1 VYVYD
6 VPFIYRVLTVLQHA
20 DNAQQA
26 FSSDNVSTLNHAI
39 PALEALYNAWA
50 SRVRVEHSKYT
61 PFAAA
66 LNVACKTIDTYYEK
80 TTDSPAYIMAM
91 GLARKSLSSDIAN
104 NHDLLVL
111 DPREKLGYFKKHWSA
126 QLQLDVK
133 KCVEEVVRLLQIS
146 LMLCPLIVLSLRI
159 VGWLCM
165 ANQLRRDPLSL

>member
-20 DNAQQA
+20 NNVQQA

-50 SRVRVEHSKYT
+50 SRVERSKYT

-91 GLARKSLSSDIAN
+91 GLACKSLSSDIAN

-111 DPREKLGYFKKHWSA
+111 DPREKLGYFKKH
-126 QLQLDVK
+126 
-133 KCVEEVVRLLQIS
+133 
-146 LMLCPLIVLSLRI
+146 
-159 VGWLCM
+159 
-165 ANQLRRDPLSL
+165 